1 MSFHA
6 RHHGFSLLELVVA
19 TSLLAVLATVGL
31 HTTSSDYWHL
41 KIEQSALNYQ
51 LALDRARWSAE
62 KSQQACALWVHGA
75 ESELPEPNSLQP
87 CVASRMPLRQRLAS
101 SGVLIHAN
109 LPNRLRFT
117 RNGLLLDGG
126 IVVFSHPGSQQRS
139 CVVVSLP
146 LGVTRSGRYSTDP
159 TLGVNSQNCLPFS

>member
-1 MSFHA
+1 
-6 RHHGFSLLELVVA
+6 
-19 TSLLAVLATVGL
+19 
-31 HTTSSDYWHL
+31 
-41 KIEQSALNYQ
+41 
-51 LALDRARWSAE
+51 
-62 KSQQACALWVHGA
+62 
-75 ESELPEPNSLQP
+75 
-87 CVASRMPLRQRLAS
+87 MPLRQRLAS

-126 IVVFSHPGSQQRS
+126 IVVFSHPGAQKRS

-146 LGVTRSGRYSTDP
+146 LGVTRSGRYSADP